1 MKKNLISILSI
12 SILTA
17 YVSFLLPGCT
27 KDGNKTKTETYTY
40 TIYSNP
46 VYKSRADVFAAING
60 NPSTPIQQAG
70 KLYIKDNFIYV
81 NEVNKGI
88 HIINN
93 SNPSKPVQVAFLS
106 IPGNLDIAIKGNILY
121 ADMYDELLAL
131 DITDPHNAKL
141 TNSIKNFFTDRA
153 YISNYIT
160 NDSDQVIVDWNQ
172 KDTTVE
178 WTTTIDPG
186 GCNGC
191 AFETLN
197 SSTAPSAKS
206 SGTAGSMASMVLM
219 NNYLYTI
226 SERHS
231 LGIVDVSNPSN
242 PQLDSSFF
250 AGYDLETIYPFE
262 DKLFLGSMEGVFM
275 YDVSDPKHPVS
286 IGQFEHGTAC
296 DPVIADANY
305 AYVTLHT
312 GTNCGGDANE
322 LDVIEITNIT
332 NSQLIRSSALQS
344 PKGLSKDG
352 SLLFVCD
359 LTNVKVFNA
368 ANPSALTLI
377 QSIASKSPYDVI
389 SGNKKLIVVNADG
402 LYQYDYSNINRIN
415 LLSFIAAKM

>member
-1 MKKNLISILSI
+1 MKKNSILILTI
-12 SILTA
+12 SALTA
-17 YVSFLLPGCT
+17 YVFFLLPGCS
-27 KDGNKTKTETYTY
+27 KDGTKTQTQRYTY

-46 VYKSRADVFAAING
+46 VYKSRSAVLASING
-60 NPSTPIQQAG
+60 DANTAIQQAG

-131 DITDPHNAKL
+131 DITDPHHAIL

-153 YISNYIT
+153 FIGNYIA
-160 NDSDQVIVDWNQ
+160 NDSNQVVVDWNQ

-191 AFETLN
+191 FFETLN
-197 SSTAPSAKS
+197 SSAAPSAKS
-206 SGTAGSMASMVLM
+206 TGTAGSMAGMVLM
-219 NNYLYTI
+219 NNYLYAI
-226 SERHS
+226 NEMHS
-231 LGIVDVSNPSN
+231 LGIVDVSNASN
-242 PQLDSSFF
+242 PKLDSSFF

-275 YDVSDPKHPVS
+275 YDVSDPAHPVS
-286 IGQFEHGTAC
+286 AGQFTHGTAC
-296 DPVIADANY
+296 DPVIADASY
-305 AYVTLHT
+305 AYVTLHS
-312 GTNCGGDANE
+312 GSYCGGDANE
-322 LDVIEITNIT
+322 LDVVDISNIS
-332 NSQLIRSSALQS
+332 NSQLLRSYKLQS

-352 SLLFVCD
+352 TLLFVCD
-359 LTNVKVFNA
+359 STNVKVFNA
-368 ANPSALTLI
+368 ANPSALVLM

-389 SGNKKLIVVNADG
+389 SGNKKLIVVTADG
-402 LYQYDYSNINRIN
+402 LYQYDYSNINAIK
-415 LLSFIAAKM
+415 LLSFIAAKR